1 MSELD
6 KIERQENG
14 ASFKRA
20 DLHIHSYGFEDG
32 SYDVKDESM
41 TPEAIVDLAIKENL
55 EVVSITDHNEIQ
67 NSIKAFKYAVEKNI
81 LVLLGIE
88 VSTVNGHLLSYFPT
102 IEKLKK
108 FPASLN
114 IGYFGAHCATHFG
127 HVVPVVSVVIVP
139 VSADDCPVISAA
151 IVPLSIMRTL
161 PPNIIWQGNQS
172 TLWIYDNS
180 FN

>member
-88 VSTVNGHLLSYFPT
+88 VSTVNGHLLAYFPT

-108 FPASLN
+108 FHASLN

-139 VSADDCPVISAA
+139 V
-151 IVPLSIMRTL
+151 
-161 PPNIIWQGNQS
+161 
-172 TLWIYDNS
+172 
-180 FN
+180 